1 MKKFLFFFV
10 FKDNCKPALSSQV
23 APLKRKYLGY
33 NKRLI
38 PGSKHAIVV
47 KRVKTKIAVQ
57 SEQRWILSWWERC
70 LLRKWGKK
78 EACSHS
84 FSLTQLWAVEQ
95 LSVSASSSPECLSEK
110 LSTCTQ
116 EQGHK
121 RSSTSSI
128 ATQQSCFVL
137 PLGWE
142 HRAQSHCLCLSTE
155 LRSSLHL
162 LCQELFWHS
171 FFQFNCSRIFQKHFT
186 IILYQK
192 SKSWVL

>member
-10 FKDNCKPALSSQV
+10 FKDNFKPALSSQV
-23 APLKRKYLGY
+23 TPLKRKYLGY

-95 LSVSASSSPECLSEK
+95 LSVSASSSPVSEWKAQHLHSGAGAQEEQHIKYCYPAK
-110 LSTCTQ
+110 LLCAAS
-116 EQGHK
+116 G
-121 RSSTSSI
+121 
-128 ATQQSCFVL
+128 V
-137 PLGWE
+137 G
-142 HRAQSHCLCLSTE
+142 AQSSVP
-155 LRSSLHL
+155 L
-162 LCQELFWHS
+162 LVSKH
-171 FFQFNCSRIFQKHFT
+171 RIE
-186 IILYQK
+186 IK
-192 SKSWVL
+192 SALTMSGVVLT